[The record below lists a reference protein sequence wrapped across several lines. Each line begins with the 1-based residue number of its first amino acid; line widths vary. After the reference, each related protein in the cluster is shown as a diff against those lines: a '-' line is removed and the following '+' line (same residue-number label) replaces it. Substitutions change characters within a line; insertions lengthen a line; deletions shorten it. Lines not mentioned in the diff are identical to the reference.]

1 MARWYATFDNSTV
14 SALES
19 ISTGYNFERLT
30 MTGGASLK
38 SNLISTRLA
47 LSNAM
52 YAVMDAANKN
62 GANGTV
68 VPQDGYT
75 RGGGNLSFTDLY
87 TNAGAIWPSDP
98 RTRPT
103 TAITVA
109 GSSVVSPTDSG
120 TITESLYTD
129 AQTAVQNALAGIAGG
144 GPYARLGLTP
154 WRTLA
159 SIWHDHNLTYFAW
172 DDFTPG
178 QPGSVSPSSPGTQS
192 AASDLVITINWSLQ
206 YAADRD
212 CTAGLFLSLH
222 DIGVQPPSGDYEEL
236 SVDVDAGDLSYVWTI
251 PGGSLPAG
259 LYELDVSV
267 TFKDPTIPANEGT
280 PRTYGS
286 GGVTPYVELT

>member
-19 ISTGYNFERLT
+19 TSTGYNFERLT

-87 TNAGAIWPSDP
+87 TNSGAIWPADP

-103 TAITVA
+103 AAITVA

-159 SIWHDHNLTYFAW
+159 SLWHDHDLTYFAW

-178 QPGSVSPSSPGTQS
+178 QPGSVSPNNPPDQS
-192 AASDLVITINWSLQ
+192 AASDLTIVINWSLQ

-212 CTAGLFLSLH
+212 CTAGIYAILEDMGNPGNNAVFS
-222 DIGVQPPSGDYEEL
+222 P
-236 SVDVDAGDLSYVWTI
+236 DVDAGDLSDTWVI
-251 PGGSLPAG
+251 PGGTLPAG
-259 LYELDVSV
+259 LYKLDISV

-280 PRTYGS
+280 PRTYSS
-286 GGVTPYVELT
+286 GGVTPFIELT